1 VSSLA
6 QKNASTDA
14 KLNLCS
20 TSEEKPF
27 MATAEVSL
35 NPVNDLDEQTKGTMK
50 AQVVSRSWQGCM
62 GGEAAPPPSSIRPM
76 PLCGLPPRRL
86 VDLRILLKAFLTLHD
101 KDAQEIPALA

>member
-50 AQVVSRSWQGCM
+50 AQVYHGHGKVAWEEKPRPRHPASGRCHCAAYRLDDLSTFVSC
-62 GGEAAPPPSSIRPM
+62 
-76 PLCGLPPRRL
+76 
-86 VDLRILLKAFLTLHD
+86 
-101 KDAQEIPALA
+101 

>member
-50 AQVVSRSWQGCM
+50 AQVYHGHGKVAWEEKPRPLDDLSTFVSC
-62 GGEAAPPPSSIRPM
+62 
-76 PLCGLPPRRL
+76 
-86 VDLRILLKAFLTLHD
+86 
-101 KDAQEIPALA
+101 